1 MRMNKPLVGSVA
13 KAWTE
18 VNTPD
23 LTKKVPSRLNEKP
36 PMASRTVHCLKAPR
50 FSLTLRE

>member
-1 MRMNKPLVGSVA
+1 MNKPLVGSVA

-23 LTKKVPSRLNEKP
+23 RTRKVPSRLNEKP